1 MISQKKEAV
10 LIKILVYSGTILT
23 LAILVSV
30 AGYILF
36 KGIPNLSFKLFEWK
50 YTTENVSLLPAL
62 INTLLMTFFSL
73 LFAPLSEY
81 LQQYILWSTHVKI
94 TDSLTSANYSRNTVW
109 NTIYYIRSFRTA
121 VFCNGIET
129 SYVAAFRSFNTQYY
143 DFASYNTNYRRSS
156 YCCSC

>member
-36 KGIPNLSFKLFEWK
+36 KGIPNLSYKLFEWK

-62 INTLLMTFFSL
+62 INTLLMTFLSCCL
-73 LFAPLSEY
+73 LLLSEY
-81 LQQYILWSTHVKI
+81 LQQYILWSMRVK
-94 TDSLTSANYSRNTVW
+94 TTGLLNLCEYSETLSGIPSI
-109 NTIYYIRSFRTA
+109 IYGLFGLL
-121 VFCNGIET
+121 FL
-129 SYVAAFRSFNTQYY
+129 
-143 DFASYNTNYRRSS
+143 
-156 YCCSC
+156 